1 MVQISERLR
10 DFLEQQHVPYETIR
24 HTTDFTAQHTA
35 ADTHTPG
42 REFAKTVVVRVDG
55 KPAFA
60 VLPAHHRVDFERL
73 RGALGAGEVALCSEH
88 DMEELCPDCDAGA
101 VPPFGNLYEMP
112 VYLSPALAGDER
124 ITFNA
129 GNHQT
134 AVRMAFADYD
144 RLVRP
149 RRVELSREAS

>member
-1 MVQISERLR
+1 MIHLSQRLQE
-10 DFLEQQHVPYETIR
+10 FLDHEGVSYETIR

-42 REFAKTVVVRVDG
+42 REFAKTVLVRVDG
-55 KPAFA
+55 DPAFA

-73 RGALGAGEVALCSEH
+73 RDALGAEEVELCSEH
-88 DMEELCPDCDAGA
+88 DMEEICPDCDAGA
-101 VPPFGNLYEMP
+101 APPFGNLYEVP
-112 VYLSPALAGDER
+112 VYLRSVMTEDDQ

-134 AVRMAFADYD
+134 AVRMAFRDFE
-144 RLVRP
+144 RLVHP
-149 RRVELSREAS
+149 KVVDLSWEPS